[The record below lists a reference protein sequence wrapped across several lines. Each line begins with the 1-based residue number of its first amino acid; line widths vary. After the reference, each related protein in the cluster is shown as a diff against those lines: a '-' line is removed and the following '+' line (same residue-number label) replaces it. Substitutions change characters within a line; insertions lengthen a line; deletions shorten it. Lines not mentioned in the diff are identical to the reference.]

1 MIVVL
6 AVAVFATGM
15 TNGAAWSAGEK
26 DQASLILSNLPAKQ
40 SADYK
45 TLRDLAGAGESQD
58 LDMMKSE
65 KWFVPLERLDALLKA
80 AAEKGVR
87 VSRLEENSNWALVPM
102 AEGEKMSP
110 KQKDMMQ
117 KAMKSKAA
125 MGASMMKSPAP
136 DALDYALTTDVDE
149 EHPDAPPSLVIPL
162 KDKTVITVRRTSAVS
177 YTHLTLPTTPYV

>member
-1 MIVVL
+1 MNANQYLIAARTMILTFV
-6 AVAVFATGM
+6 VAVCATGL
-15 TNGAAWSAGEK
+15 TNEAAWSAGEK

-65 KWFVPLERLDALLKA
+65 KWSVPLARLDALLKA

-87 VSRLEENSNWALVPM
+87 VSRLEEKSNWALVPM
-102 AEGEKMSP
+102 AEGETMSV
-110 KQKDMMQ
+110 KQKNMMK
-117 KAMKSKAA
+117 KAMQSKAA

-136 DALDYALTTDVDE
+136 DVLDYTLTKGLADL
-149 EHPDAPPSLVIPL
+149 SLFVWM
-162 KDKTVITVRRTSAVS
+162 RSWVS
-177 YTHLTLPTTPYV
+177 RH